1 MLKYMIILLLY
12 QSFIVSLAIIKNNNQ
27 EIIIKEIIDGVAQN
41 ETWEIGKLYE
51 YYIDISNYE
60 SDEENIFEIYGINIR
75 IDPSYINLYFLF
87 TYTNDIEL
95 IKNGTIKPNTEEDI
109 YPMDYFNKYYD
120 SLTYKYYLFIPF
132 KKPSSSH
139 NYLIILIE
147 NIEYEYIQTFFYF
160 SKRIPI
166 FNIERKNP
174 NNAEVYLQ
182 EIEVRDD
189 VRLYYKIDIRK
200 IDLVKNNVYVFVN
213 QTENEETVLEVN
225 YFTNLSSLRY
235 EYYNLFIVEKN
246 TSNVSEISIGIKSK
260 IIYNNDNKVNLSI
273 RVDDNDFYLIKYNVR
288 VNSKLF
294 VENLRCDKYVFIIE
308 DYLDYDTSNLK
319 YITFDRL
326 YGNYVIKFYK
336 SIKDLNFEKFY
347 EENEGDISD
356 FLVPLEDLVNVYILK
371 CVTPSAF
378 HLEIFSESDTPH
390 FMDLGKNI
398 KTILKPS
405 KYYSYVNFDDL
416 NDSHKYIANI
426 RILDTDVTKN
436 RTLECLFY
444 SQRRETLIDIVEPDY
459 EHTQTYY
466 ADYYDEYYP
475 CLALKTEDYII
486 IEYYFTSNHLI
497 SNIAEGRTII
507 DKNPTNI
514 ALKIRKD
521 IYFDYINIEADC
533 EEEIFA
539 YYELRLIN
547 NKYIEAESNALM
559 VGLPRIMMPFANSV
573 KLKISN
579 PYDKYDQIADI
590 NKEDNYFYLI
600 FYFIINIDK
609 PVYLNIWYNYNDQI
623 VILNRFE
630 SKIIKPKTEYEF
642 FSYDSNYYVKDKIL
656 ININR
661 CDNLNNYTFVNYYE
675 NINNIIKETP
685 IIDSHQIILLDN
697 IYYKSKFLLIK
708 ESEEETKNDSVINS
722 VPYYDKGDIFLNY
735 FLIESSILKELKFT
749 SDFNITYNNE
759 EWNHITLSWKKYVYM
774 ESNDDKIDL
783 TTNYSIYI
791 LPKYSIVNTICQLSL
806 IPSNKSI
813 INSNKITIELK
824 EGEYKVAII
833 ARVIDKEMPFEI
845 MYDFMELNV
854 IKRTNV
860 TLIVLLSILGVI
872 IILVVLFFIFRK
884 KILFSLKQRRF
895 SQNIEEDDINKNEMK
910 NDLDEDDSGN
920 VEKKNTL
927 ADELIKMISKE

>member
-1 MLKYMIILLLY
+1 MLEYMIILLLY
-12 QSFIVSLAIIKNNNQ
+12 QSFIISSEIIKNNNQ

-87 TYTNDIEL
+87 SDTSDVEL
-95 IKNGTIKPNTEEDI
+95 IKNGIIKPNIDEDI
-109 YPMDYFNKYYD
+109 YPIDYFNKYYD
-120 SLTYKYYLFIPF
+120 SLTYKNYLFIPF

-147 NIEYEYIQTFFYF
+147 NIEYEYIEAFFYF

-225 YFTNLSSLRY
+225 YFTNLSSLSY

-347 EENEGDISD
+347 EENEGDISN
-356 FLVPLEDLVNVYILK
+356 FLVRLEDLVNVYILK

-378 HLEIFSESDTPH
+378 HLEIFSESDTPD

-405 KYYSYVNFDDL
+405 
-416 NDSHKYIANI
+416 
-426 RILDTDVTKN
+426 
-436 RTLECLFY
+436 
-444 SQRRETLIDIVEPDY
+444 
-459 EHTQTYY
+459 
-466 ADYYDEYYP
+466 
-475 CLALKTEDYII
+475 
-486 IEYYFTSNHLI
+486 
-497 SNIAEGRTII
+497 
-507 DKNPTNI
+507 
-514 ALKIRKD
+514 
-521 IYFDYINIEADC
+521 
-533 EEEIFA
+533 
-539 YYELRLIN
+539 
-547 NKYIEAESNALM
+547 
-559 VGLPRIMMPFANSV
+559 
-573 KLKISN
+573 
-579 PYDKYDQIADI
+579 
-590 NKEDNYFYLI
+590 
-600 FYFIINIDK
+600 
-609 PVYLNIWYNYNDQI
+609 
-623 VILNRFE
+623 
-630 SKIIKPKTEYEF
+630 
-642 FSYDSNYYVKDKIL
+642 
-656 ININR
+656 
-661 CDNLNNYTFVNYYE
+661 
-675 NINNIIKETP
+675 
-685 IIDSHQIILLDN
+685 
-697 IYYKSKFLLIK
+697 
-708 ESEEETKNDSVINS
+708 
-722 VPYYDKGDIFLNY
+722 
-735 FLIESSILKELKFT
+735 
-749 SDFNITYNNE
+749 
-759 EWNHITLSWKKYVYM
+759 
-774 ESNDDKIDL
+774 
-783 TTNYSIYI
+783 
-791 LPKYSIVNTICQLSL
+791 
-806 IPSNKSI
+806 
-813 INSNKITIELK
+813 
-824 EGEYKVAII
+824 
-833 ARVIDKEMPFEI
+833 
-845 MYDFMELNV
+845 
-854 IKRTNV
+854 
-860 TLIVLLSILGVI
+860 
-872 IILVVLFFIFRK
+872 
-884 KILFSLKQRRF
+884 
-895 SQNIEEDDINKNEMK
+895 
-910 NDLDEDDSGN
+910 
-920 VEKKNTL
+920 
-927 ADELIKMISKE
+927 